1 MEDSQ
6 FNRFKAAN
14 HKYIDYNVSQLE
26 ELTLVSLGL
35 GRQFS
40 KSVKFSSILL
50 RG

>member
-26 ELTLVSLGL
+26 DLTLVSLEPEGNFQNQL
-35 GRQFS
+35 NFHQFC
-40 KSVKFSSILL
+40 
-50 RG
+50 

>member
-35 GRQFS
+35 EGNFQNQLNFHQFC
-40 KSVKFSSILL
+40 
-50 RG
+50 